1 MRDSRRVGQASRL
14 PSKATRLV
22 GSIDVGGHHL
32 KVIGRDIRI
41 CPLGL
46 ASERDRRDAC
56 PTLD

>member
-1 MRDSRRVGQASRL
+1 MEHGCFGRRRMRDSHRVGQASRL
-14 PSKATRLV
+14 DL
-22 GSIDVGGHHL
+22 
-32 KVIGRDIRI
+32 RI